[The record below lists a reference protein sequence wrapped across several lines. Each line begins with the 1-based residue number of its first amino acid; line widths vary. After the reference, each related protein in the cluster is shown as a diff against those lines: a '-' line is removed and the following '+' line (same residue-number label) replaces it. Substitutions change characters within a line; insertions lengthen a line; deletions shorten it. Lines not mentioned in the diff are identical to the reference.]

1 MRKIKKYI
9 APIIVTAIMILYYA
23 IFFTILWVTISDWWV
38 KLLLCLIPVSLMLG
52 VVSVCKER
60 LNEIKKE
67 EIDNDISKY

>member
-1 MRKIKKYI
+1 MKKFKRMI
-9 APIIVTAIMILYYA
+9 APLFVTLVMLIYYG
-23 IFFTILWVTISDWWV
+23 IFFTILWVTITDWWV